1 MTEIVV
7 RMLIGIIFSQSPK
20 VAFSANCTF
29 RIKKFIFAIH
39 FIDLRLD
46 CKRVLLKMQNI
57 YTKTWKV
64 RKVLV

>member
-7 RMLIGIIFSQSPK
+7 RMLIGIIFSQSPR

-29 RIKKFIFAIH
+29 PIKKFIFAIY

-46 CKRVLLKMQNI
+46 CKRLLLKMQKI
-57 YTKTWKV
+57 YTELGK
-64 RKVLV
+64 